1 MTKKQTATIIAADF
15 DLFLEREVLLQVG
28 GPNSGKSY
36 SVARLIEDSIEG
48 GYRVDVIDRDRGLG
62 KALKELGMTSLPPSV
77 RYTKA
82 STWADVEAGVQQA
95 MELGPGDWVVL
106 EMMGE
111 FWNLSQTA
119 YSEMVYG
126 EGLTSHI
133 LALRAE
139 AEAKVQEAALDS
151 RSKAASAERQ
161 RGVGYQGMEGRTDWS
176 LIKRMHNTEVRDR
189 LIETSNANI
198 LATTATVP
206 MDERDAAGYPKWKRI
221 GVRPE
226 GEKHNVYKFDTWVYV
241 EFRDGS
247 YVWSTD
253 LGKGEGK
260 DRGGRPLASRIP
272 FDDTGLIM
280 SMNDHFSEAK

>member
-1 MTKKQTATIIAADF
+1 MTKKKTESLGADF
-15 DLFLEREVLLQVG
+15 DLFLEREVLLVAG
-28 GPNSGKSY
+28 SSNTGKSY
-36 SVARLIEDSIEG
+36 SVARLIEDSVEG

-62 KALKELGMTSLPPSV
+62 KALKELGMTKLPGGV

-82 STWADVEAGVQQA
+82 TTWADIELGTKQA
-95 MELGPGDWVVL
+95 MELDAGDWVVL

-151 RSKAASAERQ
+151 RSKAANAERQ

-198 LATTATVP
+198 LATTAVVP
-206 MDERDAAGYPKWKRI
+206 LDDERAAAAYPKWKRV

-241 EFRDGS
+241 EYKDGS
-247 YVWSTD
+247 FVWSTD
-253 LGKGEGK
+253 LGTGEGK
-260 DRGGRPLASRIP
+260 DRGGRTLASRVP

-280 SMNDHFSEAK
+280 SMNDHFSEAN

>member
-1 MTKKQTATIIAADF
+1 MTRKKTEPVLGDDF
-15 DLFLEREVLLQVG
+15 DLFLSREVLLMAG
-28 GPNSGKSY
+28 GPNTGKSY
-36 SVARLIEDSIEG
+36 SVARLIEDSVAG

-62 KALKELGMTSLPPSV
+62 KALKELGLTELPPSV

-95 MELGPGDWVVL
+95 MELGAGDWVVL

-139 AEAKVQEAALDS
+139 AEAKVQEASLDS
-151 RSKAASAERQ
+151 RSKAASSERQ

-189 LIETSNANI
+189 LIENSNANI
-198 LATTATVP
+198 LATTAVVP
-206 MDERDAAGYPKWKRI
+206 LDDERGAAAYPKWKRV

-260 DRGGRPLASRIP
+260 DRGGRAFATRVP

-280 SMNDHFSEAK
+280 SMNDHFGAE